1 MTKKKGLRSVRQFS
15 VEFKKAIVLEHEK
28 GKYSVRQLCRL
39 HDLHISSVYVWI
51 HKYSTAHIP
60 DKIVIEMKQSS
71 TKKLKEMEKKL
82 KEYEQIIG
90 KKQMEIDYLNQVCQ
104 NASDHFG
111 VDVKKNLDTNP
122 SKD

>member
-1 MTKKKGLRSVRQFS
+1 MAKKKGLRSPRYFS
-15 VEFKKAIVLEHEK
+15 TEFKKAIVLEHEK
-28 GKYSVRQLCRL
+28 GNFSVRQLCRL
-39 HDLHISSVYVWI
+39 HELHETNVYNWI
-51 HKYSTAHIP
+51 HKYSTAHFP
-60 DKIVIEMKQSS
+60 DKVVIEMKQSS

-90 KKQMEIDYLNQVCQ
+90 KKQMEIDYLNQICQ

-111 VDVKKNLDTNP
+111 TDIKKNLNTNP